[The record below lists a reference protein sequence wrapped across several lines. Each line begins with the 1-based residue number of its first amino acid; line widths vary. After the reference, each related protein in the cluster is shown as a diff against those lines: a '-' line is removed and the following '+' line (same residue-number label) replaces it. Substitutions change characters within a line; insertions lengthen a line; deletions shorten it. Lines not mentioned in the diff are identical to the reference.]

1 MPGGLGAGADDQ
13 GDAAKHAIPILL
25 SGRAEGFQQSSDC
38 PDCNGNRR
46 GHVLQCPDDLVGASP
61 MQIYLFTAG
70 VVSDELI
77 TLEARLRSKLPGLQV
92 LIKLDEL
99 IRRAAEST
107 AAPSDKVFVIF
118 PILAEAAS
126 LDGLIA
132 AAEQEQPGHLFYIC
146 QQRDFGERL
155 QAPCARTRRR
165 LGVAAGCPGG
175 N

>member
-1 MPGGLGAGADDQ
+1 
-13 GDAAKHAIPILL
+13 
-25 SGRAEGFQQSSDC
+25 
-38 PDCNGNRR
+38 
-46 GHVLQCPDDLVGASP
+46 

-99 IRRAAEST
+99 IRRAAEPT
-107 AAPSDKVFVIF
+107 AVASDKVFVIF

-132 AAEQEQPGHLFYIC
+132 AAEQEHPGIFFIFVSKEISASDYKRLVRG
-146 QQRDFGERL
+146 RD
-155 QAPCARTRRR
+155 RR